1 MATAIQNQPMSKE
14 HFQKS
19 REFLALTPRQRTWL
33 TTLIDTQDIAQATR
47 VAYGTKA
54 DAYEAMLTR
63 KIESSPRVIAAL
75 NLFYGRSEKEVFL
88 SELDRTIR
96 RLSGAPRV
104 AALQLKARLQFS
116 RDSESPVEPG
126 KESDPTSSAPARRYA
141 VNELVEQAGH
151 VGRVVAVDL
160 EGRPTQIEEV
170 R

>member
-1 MATAIQNQPMSKE
+1 MAIATAIQNQAMSKE
-14 HFQKS
+14 EFQKS
-19 REFLALTPRQRTWL
+19 KEYLALTPRQRTWL
-33 TTLIDTQDIAQATR
+33 TTLIETSDIAQATR
-47 VAYGTKA
+47 VAYGTQN

-88 SELDRTIR
+88 SELDRTI
-96 RLSGAPRV
+96 

-116 RDSESPVEPG
+116 RDSENPVEPG
-126 KESDPTSSAPARRYA
+126 KESEPTSSAPARRYA

-160 EGRPTQIEEV
+160 KGRPTQIEEV